1 MSRRLTTNPGVS
13 LASMASLPS
22 FLLTS
27 LAVFS
32 VSSEVRIVLT
42 ISTGLITGTG
52 LKKCMPN
59 TLSGRFVL
67 MAISVTERQEVLLAR
82 MACAGQTLSSVENIL
97 FFSSMFS
104 MTASITRSRSVKDSN
119 PTTPLILL
127 KAASLSWALIFPFS
141 AALVREE
148 VMAARPLSRNF
159 WLTSDTT
166 TLNPDR
172 AHTSAMPDP
181 ISPQPTTPTFC
192 IAIRLLSDA
201 KPDAGLLLAGKAGF
215 PFSDEGR
222 RAFLKIPG
230 GEQIVRQLNL
240 QFQRIIQALVP
251 RSQHYPLGRSDG
263 KRSVLANSR
272 RVRPGGVHQFGLG
285 H

>member
-13 LASMASLPS
+13 LASMPSLPS

-27 LAVFS
+27 LEVFS
-32 VSSEVRIVLT
+32 VSSEVRIVFT

-82 MACAGQTLSSVENIL
+82 MAWAGQTLSNVENIL

-119 PTTPLILL
+119 PTIPLILL
-127 KAASLSWALIFPFS
+127 KAVSLSWPLIFPFS
-141 AALVREE
+141 AALIREE
-148 VMAARPLSRNF
+148 VIAARPLSRNF
-159 WLTSDTT
+159 WLTSETAT
-166 TLNPDR
+166 SNPDR

-192 IAIRLLSDA
+192 IAMHLLSNA
-201 KPDAGLLLAGKAGF
+201 KPDAGFLLAGEAGF
-215 PFSDEGR
+215 PFSSEGR
-222 RAFLKIPG
+222 RTFLKIPS
-230 GEQIVRQLNL
+230 GEQKLLEFDL
-240 QFQRIIQALVP
+240 QSQRIVQALVP
-251 RSQHYPLGRSDG
+251 
-263 KRSVLANSR
+263 
-272 RVRPGGVHQFGLG
+272 
-285 H
+285 